1 MSRLAFN
8 DWRAENAQRNY
19 PFADDSTLTNGII
32 TLAKSLFI
40 DGRLYPIGG
49 GAALYLGRI
58 TRAGNSIEFA
68 ITTEAAGDLAT
79 ASYSVNDIPASSE
92 LAFHDSYGRPAGM
105 LLSSQEALQA
115 FSGLNTG
122 EYTFLLAQTRFAPAV
137 IVAQPDIGVRGFVTD
152 AGELF
157 AGDVWLVGED
167 GVVLRRDDDGSLR
180 IDIIGDPFA
189 ARKLCGDESASD
201 AEIEVL
207 SLYCPIQKL
216 NGVEPDDQG
225 NFQMLIGSNQ
235 SLSNIL
241 RITPGSQPS
250 SDVTKHL
257 DGAGALTF
265 ATLRIEALGQRRLR
279 GDG

>member
-1 MSRLAFN
+1 
-8 DWRAENAQRNY
+8 
-19 PFADDSTLTNGII
+19 
-32 TLAKSLFI
+32 
-40 DGRLYPIGG
+40 
-49 GAALYLGRI
+49 
-58 TRAGNSIEFA
+58 
-68 ITTEAAGDLAT
+68 
-79 ASYSVNDIPASSE
+79 
-92 LAFHDSYGRPAGM
+92 
-105 LLSSQEALQA
+105 
-115 FSGLNTG
+115 
-122 EYTFLLAQTRFAPAV
+122 
-137 IVAQPDIGVRGFVTD
+137 VTD

-189 ARKLCGDESASD
+189 ARKLCADESASD

-207 SLYCPIQKL
+207 SPYCPIKKL

-265 ATLRIEALGQRRLR
+265 ATLRIEALGQRRLS
-279 GDG
+279 GDS

>member
-1 MSRLAFN
+1 MSKIAFN
-8 DWRAENAQRNY
+8 DWRAENEQRSY
-19 PFADDSTLTNGII
+19 PFADDSTLTNGTV
-32 TLAKSLFI
+32 TLAKALFI

-49 GAALYLGRI
+49 DAELYLGRI
-58 TRAGNSIEFA
+58 TRAGNNIEFA
-68 ITTEAAGDLAT
+68 ITTEVGGDLAA
-79 ASYSVNDIPASSE
+79 ASYDVTDIPANGE
-92 LAFHDSYGRPAGM
+92 LAFHDDYGRPAGM

-122 EYTFLLAQTRFAPAV
+122 EYEFLLAQTRFAPAV
-137 IVAQPDIGVRGFVTD
+137 IVAQPAVGVRGFVTD
-152 AGELF
+152 EGDFF

-189 ARKLCGDESASD
+189 ARKLCEDEEAGDS
-201 AEIEVL
+201 EIEAL
-207 SLYCPIQKL
+207 RPYCPIKTL
-216 NGVEPDDQG
+216 NGVAPDDQG

-257 DGAGALTF
+257 EGAGALTF
-265 ATLRIEALGQRRLR
+265 ATLKIEALGQRRLR
-279 GDG
+279 GDI